1 MSLIGNIKTLF
12 EDKEKTSPVFP
23 ITKVK
28 AISDDN
34 GVGLNVL
41 LDAKVDKTELD
52 SKADKTE
59 LDNKQE
65 KHKPLSI
72 SLLAL
77 NWSDMMQTV
86 SVDGVTEDNSIIPVP
101 APENYTAYCEAGIY
115 CSAQANRTLTFIC
128 SEVPAADL
136 IVNVLIFD

>member
-1 MSLIGNIKTLF
+1 M
-12 EDKEKTSPVFP
+12 EDGSR
-23 ITKVK
+23 
-28 AISDDN
+28 
-34 GVGLNVL
+34 LNVL
-41 LDAKVDKTELD
+41 LDTKADKSELD
-52 SKADKTE
+52 NKADKTE
-59 LDNKQE
+59 LDALQE
-65 KHKPLSI
+65 KHKPLSV

-101 APENYTAYCEAGIY
+101 APESHTAYCEAGVY
-115 CSAQANRTLTFIC
+115 CSAQANGTLTFIC